1 MVRFL
6 RCFVLA
12 VFAAGLI
19 TPVSG
24 ASDPIVVEPSAQQA
38 LFDKVVR
45 DRARSMADQL
55 HSGSSHGLLVAMAAI
70 EASNDLSPV
79 QIDAVFFDLARQLR
93 ALDPGQVDPDVL
105 AYLKSREVRAVRRH
119 EESASY
125 LVPLFDV
132 AGTVRGVE
140 NQWAWSEGFE
150 AVSAPGSL
158 SVSSMLERYAAGP
171 EQPFARGLRAALPSA
186 SASMLDK
193 LAAGSI
199 DEPLIDHFLPY
210 LWLARQELDALSE
223 WLPVG
228 PTSRVADVLRLAAD
242 SLDPDQFLTLGQ
254 AMLAHPDPGSRA
266 MTLALL
272 TDHHLARGDWPS
284 DWAGQLWGWVDDPEV
299 RSAAALQLARLGAA
313 ERWQANPASAP
324 TDALDSPILERIR
337 AMEQSLASTRGG
349 VR

>member
-1 MVRFL
+1 MIRPTYCFL
-6 RCFVLA
+6 FSGCL
-12 VFAAGLI
+12 FALSFSVPASSE
-19 TPVSG
+19 PV
-24 ASDPIVVEPSAQQA
+24 VVNVSEQGV
-38 LFDKVVR
+38 LFDRVVR
-45 DRARSMADQL
+45 DRAS
-55 HSGSSHGLLVAMAAI
+55 AMAERFSRADS
-70 EASNDLSPV
+70 ADLIAEMVAVDESGDLTPAR
-79 QIDAVFFDLARQLR
+79 IDAVFFELVRRLRTLA
-93 ALDPGQVDPDVL
+93 PGEVHPDVL
-105 AYLKSREVRAVRRH
+105 AYLKNRPVQAMRRH
-119 EESASY
+119 DESADY
-125 LVPLFDV
+125 LVPLFNV
-132 AGTVRGVE
+132 AAAVQGVE

-158 SVSSMLERYAAGP
+158 SVSSMLERYAARP
-171 EQPFARGLRAALPSA
+171 EQPFARGVRAALPSA